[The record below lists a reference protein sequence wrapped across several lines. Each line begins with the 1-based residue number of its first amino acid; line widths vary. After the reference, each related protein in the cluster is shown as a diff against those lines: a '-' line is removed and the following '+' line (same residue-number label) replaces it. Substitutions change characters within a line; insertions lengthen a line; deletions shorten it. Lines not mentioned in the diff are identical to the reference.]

1 MNTEKI
7 KNIRDELEIT
17 QEDISRVLGCTR
29 TAYSLWE
36 INKNTI
42 LLYYLNK
49 ISNEYNINID
59 YLVDLSNEK
68 YIKFEKTEIDKV
80 KLGKKIKEARKSINY
95 TQEKLA
101 SKLNTTHSVIS
112 AYESGKSTVSILFII
127 EIAKLTNK
135 SLNWLLN
142 KVQWNYLKFV
152 KICYIIFSNWYLCI
166 NLYIG
171 KSCRYL
177 RHCLH
182 LKSTYGLKS
191 SWVFILYKY

>member
-1 MNTEKI
+1 MNAEKV
-7 KNIRDELEIT
+7 KYLRDELELT
-17 QEDISRVLGCTR
+17 QEDISKVLGCTR

-42 LLYYLNK
+42 PLYYLNK

-68 YIKFEKTEIDKV
+68 YISFKKTEIDKV

-112 AYESGKSTVSILFII
+112 AYETGKTTVSTLFII
-127 EIAKLTNK
+127 EIAKITKK
-135 SLNWLLN
+135 SLNWLLD
-142 KVQWNYLKFV
+142 
-152 KICYIIFSNWYLCI
+152 KI
-166 NLYIG
+166 
-171 KSCRYL
+171 
-177 RHCLH
+177 
-182 LKSTYGLKS
+182 
-191 SWVFILYKY
+191 

>member
-7 KNIRDELEIT
+7 KYLRDELEVT
-17 QEDISRVLGCTR
+17 QEEISKILGCTR

-42 LLYYLNK
+42 PLYYLNK
-49 ISNEYNINID
+49 ISNIYNINID

-68 YIKFEKTEIDKV
+68 YVDFEKKEIDKI
-80 KLGKKIKEARKSINY
+80 KLGKRIREARKSVNY

-112 AYESGKSTVSILFII
+112 AYESGKSTVSTLFII

-135 SLNWLLN
+135 SLNWLLD
-142 KVQWNYLKFV
+142 
-152 KICYIIFSNWYLCI
+152 KI
-166 NLYIG
+166 
-171 KSCRYL
+171 K
-177 RHCLH
+177 
-182 LKSTYGLKS
+182 
-191 SWVFILYKY
+191 